1 VTGAK
6 VADYFFV
13 SLSLSHSTT
22 FSSSAL
28 SSAASVGDCFS
39 KRRPWLLSRS
49 RIAGHRQVAA
59 SGASSRRRAVRPRHS
74 TRPSSPLRSAR
85 VDGVGKAEL
94 PISDA
99 HLALIRYGSGHIPA
113 FTGSRYPLTMASMFC
128 SSAVLFVNDPVTLK
142 PGGAMSGVVGR

>member
-49 RIAGHRQVAA
+49 RIAFR
-59 SGASSRRRAVRPRHS
+59 SFSSLEVM
-74 TRPSSPLRSAR
+74 T
-85 VDGVGKAEL
+85 L
-94 PISDA
+94 P
-99 HLALIRYGSGHIPA
+99 
-113 FTGSRYPLTMASMFC
+113 
-128 SSAVLFVNDPVTLK
+128 FV
-142 PGGAMSGVVGR
+142 S